1 MNTLRRARI
10 VAFILPLGLTASG
23 LPGALHAQGTDYPGK
38 PVRLIVPFSAGG
50 LGDTVSR
57 GVAQHL
63 SERLGQPF
71 VIDNRPGAS
80 EIIAAELV
88 AKSPPDGHTL
98 LVLTAVGTVFN
109 PITKKNLPYDPL
121 RDLAPIAI
129 MFESPFYLVV
139 NPQVPAASVNDLI
152 NLARSNPGKLTF
164 ASIGNGSMQH
174 LLAEMFKARAKLDLL
189 HVPYKASGPA
199 EVDLV
204 AGRIDLMFQG
214 GGGTLSHM
222 RSGKLRGLATT
233 SAKRAGQA
241 QSLPTM
247 IEAGFNDF
255 DAVSWFGVFAPA
267 SVPRPIVER
276 LNREIGDFMKSPET
290 RNKFAP
296 LGIEVTLS
304 TPEGLAERIRK
315 EGPFWTKVI
324 RDAGIQ
330 PE

>member
-1 MNTLRRARI
+1 MNIKRRMLIFA
-10 VAFILPLGLTASG
+10 LGFAASG
-23 LPGALHAQGTDYPGK
+23 LPGGVQAQGSDYPGK
-38 PVRLIVPFSAGG
+38 PVRFVVPFSAGG
-50 LGDTVSR
+50 LADTVSR
-57 GVAQHL
+57 GVAQQL

-88 AKSPPDGHTL
+88 AKSPPDGYTL
-98 LVLTAVGTVFN
+98 LVSTEVGTVFN
-109 PITKKNLPYDPL
+109 PITRKSLPYDPL
-121 RDLAPIAI
+121 RDFAPIAM

-139 NPQVPAASVNDLI
+139 NSEVKAASVKDLI
-152 NLARSNPGKLTF
+152 DLARSNPGKLTF

-174 LLAEMFKARAKLDLL
+174 LLAEMFKSRAKLELL
-189 HVPYKASGPA
+189 HVPYKGSGPA
-199 EVDLV
+199 VVDLV

-222 RSGKLRGLATT
+222 RSGKLRALAAT
-233 SAKRAGQA
+233 SGKRPEQT

-247 IEAGFNDF
+247 IESGFGDF
-255 DAVSWFGVFAPA
+255 NAVSWFGVFAPA
-267 SVPRPIVER
+267 GTPRPIIDR

-290 RNKFAP
+290 RNKFTT
-296 LGIEVTLS
+296 LGIEVIPS
-304 TPEGLAERIRK
+304 TPEGLTERIRR